1 MLWKLAIRNLL
12 NHRVQTLVVGAIIFF
27 GTFISVIGSS
37 LLDSISSGIRR
48 SITQSIAGDAQIWS
62 AEKDVA
68 FSVFGD
74 AQTNDFPE
82 IGQIPQFPMVKK
94 ALLESIPNIKYV
106 VPQGI
111 NLALLNPN
119 TVLDRLLADL
129 RQHPEMAPEAR
140 SDLQE
145 HIRLVARDFG
155 ASYDKNSGGLLKI
168 SEEEKAATR
177 AAVARATSDEFWA
190 GFDADRNGSI
200 EFLENKI
207 APLASNDV
215 LSFFYYVGTTP
226 EEMMKAFPLI
236 EIVKGGPIPPG
247 SRGFLF
253 NEFVYERQI
262 KHKVAVRLDAIAEAM
277 RRDGVTIRQKRDLQ
291 QKVRENVAQAA
302 DVYNQISP
310 RAVRKLLPELQRLL
324 GLSTGELPEL
334 MAQFLAMDDSNFAER
349 RTFFYEKI
357 GPVITL
363 YRMKVGDTFPL
374 TAVSRTGSPNSV
386 NVKLY
391 GIFRFRSIENSPVS
405 GYFSLMDLITF
416 RQLYGHMTP
425 ERRAETA
432 ELEAEFA
439 SELSSEAGRD
449 DVGAM
454 FSQTVEERGAKEQGR
469 EPTKAMGK
477 GAEANGPS
485 TPPLALARR
494 AGLEE
499 RLYSAA
505 EMEDGVTPNAAVVFR
520 DPAKERETIAAMR
533 ALFKKNG
540 WNLKVE
546 PWLEV
551 SGALGQVAF
560 VIRAILYLFLAVVYF
575 VGAFIVANAVL
586 MSMLQRT
593 KEIGIIR
600 AIGGQR
606 SFVRRLVLSEVLL
619 MSGIFGALGVGLALL
634 VVAVLARIG
643 IPAPN
648 EILEFVFSGP
658 KLILS
663 VSFASVVVSYLVG
676 IGVSLVA
683 TIYPLGKAVGVSPVT
698 AMRAD

>member
-12 NHRVQTLVVGAIIFF
+12 NHRVQTLVVGAIVFF

-37 LLDSISSGIRR
+37 LLDSISGGIRR

-82 IGQIPQFPMVKK
+82 IGQIPQFPVVKQ
-94 ALLESIPNIKYV
+94 ALLENIKNIKYV

-129 RQHPEMAPEAR
+129 RQHPDMEPEDR

-145 HIRLVARDFG
+145 HIRGIARDLG
-155 ASYDKNSGGLLKI
+155 VSYEKNSGGLLKV
-168 SEEEKAATR
+168 SEEERVATR

-190 GFDADRNGSI
+190 GFDVDRDASL
-200 EFLENKI
+200 EFLENRI

-226 EEMMKAFPLI
+226 DEMMKAFPLI
-236 EIVKGGPIPPG
+236 EIVKGGPIPSG
-247 SRGFLF
+247 NRGFLF
-253 NEFVYERQI
+253 NEFIYERQI
-262 KHKVAVRLDAIAEAM
+262 KHKVAVRIDAIAEAM
-277 RRDGVTIRQKRDLQ
+277 RRDGVTIRKKRDLQ

-310 RAVRKLLPELQRLL
+310 RAARLLLPELRRVL
-324 GLSTGELPEL
+324 GVTTGELPEL
-334 MAQFLAMDDSNFAER
+334 MAQFLEMNDANFSVR
-349 RTFFYEKI
+349 RAFFYEKI

-363 YRMKVGDTFPL
+363 YRMKIGDTFPL

-439 SELSSEAGRD
+439 RELSTEAGRD
-449 DVGAM
+449 DIASM
-454 FSQTVEERGAKEQGR
+454 FSQTVEERDGKSEGMASTPR
-469 EPTKAMGK
+469 SDK
-477 GAEANGPS
+477 GALSQGAPA
-485 TPPLALARR
+485 PDLRR
-494 AGLEE
+494 KISEE
-499 RLYSAA
+499 RHYSLA

-520 DPAKERETIAAMR
+520 DPTRERETIAAMR
-533 ALFKKNG
+533 ALFKKKG

-560 VIRAILYLFLAVVYF
+560 VIRAILYLFLGVVYF

-586 MSMLQRT
+586 MSTLQRT

-606 SFVRRLVLSEVLL
+606 SFVRRLVLSEVLM
-619 MSGIFGALGVGLALL
+619 MSGIFGALGVVLALA
-634 VVAVLARIG
+634 VVAILGRIG

-663 VSFASVVVSYLVG
+663 VSFTSVIVSYLVG

-683 TIYPLGKAVGVSPVT
+683 TLYPLGKAVAVSPVT